1 MEERIVRMTQ
11 RPVYFEERRKY
22 PRYSITLPFEYWHTD
37 DACYGGLVGN
47 VSQTGLLIYSV
58 LDMPVREELNV
69 RIFFSNGYRFDGIR
83 ALARIVW
90 KDRHRETD
98 WKGYKC
104 GLEFIQISA
113 EDRQK
118 LADLLRCP
126 STSEE
131 VSLRGEVVPRDP
143 PSEIP
148 VSSPSP
154 NLDLCQI
161 KGSDRTCLW
170 GRLKTKLFHLR

>member
-1 MEERIVRMTQ
+1 MEERIVKVRE

-22 PRYSITLPFEYWHTD
+22 PRYSIALPLEYWHTD

-47 VSQTGLLIYSV
+47 VSQTGLLIYSI
-58 LDMPVREELNV
+58 LEMPAHGELNL

-104 GLEFIQISA
+104 GLEFTQISA

-118 LADLLRCP
+118 LADLLRYP

-131 VSLRGEVVPRDP
+131 ISLREEIVPKDP

-148 VSSPSP
+148 VPSPSP
-154 NLDLCQI
+154 NLDLYQI
-161 KGSDRTCLW
+161 KESGRNCLW
-170 GRLKTKLFHLR
+170 ERLKAKFFHLW